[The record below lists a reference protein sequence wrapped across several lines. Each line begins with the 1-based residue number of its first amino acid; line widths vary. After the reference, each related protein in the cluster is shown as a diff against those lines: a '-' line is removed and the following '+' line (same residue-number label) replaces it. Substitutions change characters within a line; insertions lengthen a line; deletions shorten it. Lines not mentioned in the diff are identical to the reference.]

1 MLLGYAL
8 EELLLGRAGADVLQG
23 CCRHLFE
30 SPGDRVKIQVAIVDP
45 ESFVGAVVK
54 QPVFDYRG
62 RPSEASDRGEGD
74 ELSQSAAPVE
84 QVAVWLRGRKIDEED
99 RFSSRAIP
107 AAGQFRL
114 AVWSP

>member
-45 ESFVGAVVK
+45 ESFVGAVV
-54 QPVFDYRG
+54 D
-62 RPSEASDRGEGD
+62 
-74 ELSQSAAPVE
+74 AAPDK
-84 QVAVWLRGRKIDEED
+84 LEEAIRLQD
-99 RFSSRAIP
+99 GLRFSVIGGSARFPVKEANTGTRIVFANNRAKIFCAKFKPLPP
-107 AAGQFRL
+107 ALR
-114 AVWSP
+114 